1 MLRPRI
7 KGIHKPVRL
16 TPVLINIGG
25 RQLGI
30 GAEID
35 DEDGT
40 VWQLLGLMDGT
51 RTREEIVTAML
62 EARPQ
67 MSAPEAEDA
76 LDALIDAGYVEDA
89 AAPPP
94 PSLTPAEVERYDRA
108 FTYYAWVDLTPRPSR
123 FETQAML
130 KAARVV
136 VLGLGGTGSAVASS
150 LIAAG
155 VGNLHCVDFDRIE
168 PSNLTRQLL
177 YTEDD
182 LGASKVD
189 VAVERLRRQNSFAT
203 VTGEEVRVAGRD
215 DVARLMRDRDLLV
228 LSADQPRHA
237 IQDWTNR
244 AALETR
250 TPWLVAQYAGPM
262 AVLGLF
268 VPGRTGCYACLP
280 SVADRLREHY
290 GNEPEELFSFTGNAV
305 IAPTANLT
313 GHLAALE
320 AVYHLTG
327 VPASSLGRMYHLSL
341 TDLTYN
347 YVVRPRAGQTCG
359 VCGWAEK
366 EEDAG

>member
-16 TPVLINIGG
+16 TPTLINIGG

-40 VWQLLGLMDGT
+40 IWRLLGLMDGT
-51 RTREEIVTAML
+51 RTRAEIVADARSADPGLTED
-62 EARPQ
+62 EA
-67 MSAPEAEDA
+67 ADA
-76 LDALIDAGYVEDA
+76 LDALIESGFVEDA
-89 AAPPP
+89 AAEPP
-94 PSLTPAEVERYDRA
+94 PSLTEAEVDRYDRA
-108 FTYYAWVDLTPRPSR
+108 FTYYAWVDLTPRSSR
-123 FETQAML
+123 FEVQARL
-130 KAARVV
+130 KDARIA

-150 LIAAG
+150 LVAAG
-155 VGNLHCVDFDRIE
+155 VGDLHCVDFDRIE
-168 PSNLTRQLL
+168 PGNLTRQLL

-182 LGASKVD
+182 IGASKVD
-189 VAVERLRRQNSFAT
+189 VAVERLRRMNSFAT
-203 VTGEEVRVAGRD
+203 VSGEDLKVCGEAD
-215 DVARLMRDRDLLV
+215 IARLMCGRDLLV
-228 LSADQPRHA
+228 LCADQPLHA
-237 IQDWTNR
+237 IRDWANR
-244 AALETR
+244 AALRTR
-250 TPWLVAQYAGPM
+250 TPWLIAQYAGPM

-280 SVADRLREHY
+280 SVGDRLREHY
-290 GNEPEELFSFTGNAV
+290 GTEPEELFSFTGHAV

-327 VPASSLGRMYHLSL
+327 IPATAVGRMYHLSL

-347 YVVRPRAGQTCG
+347 YVVRPRAGQTCAT
-359 VCGWAEK
+359 CGWTEK
-366 EEDAG
+366 EEA